1 MPDDASTD
9 DRGEVHVLCQAAAVF
24 FIRQDIR
31 GQRQSTPRQYR
42 DHALLSEGTDQTVEG
57 HGREM
62 ADDRAQVQTEAPV
75 CSQESI
81 ADALI
86 PVNGNCNGPQTRSL
100 GLANKGDCEPT
111 LRANMRGLQPTI
123 SAHEPRFTA
132 TSSPPAMWTQIQCI
146 QHQEDLN
153 VRGKSGSQL
162 IWTHS
167 VRFIGGYPDINVWA
181 KGRFSRT
188 LRGRGDEGTARSGWG
203 DLQAIRRGPDAVA
216 KRLARRAAGRMTGRM
231 LGKLFR

>member
-1 MPDDASTD
+1 MQEKQHLDTREDGDSQWLVVFRKHRALMGRLEDVGGMRKIVAPLS
-9 DRGEVHVLCQAAAVF
+9 AATRER
-24 FIRQDIR
+24 I
-31 GQRQSTPRQYR
+31 
-42 DHALLSEGTDQTVEG
+42 L
-57 HGREM
+57 REM
-62 ADDRAQVQTEAPV
+62 IEIRDARNQHIADAQGLM
-75 CSQESI
+75 

-153 VRGKSGSQL
+153 VRGKSGPQL

-167 VRFIGGYPDINVWA
+167 VRFIGGYPNINVWA

-188 LRGRGDEGTARSGWG
+188 LRGRGDEGTTRSGWG

-231 LGKLFR
+231 LGKLSR